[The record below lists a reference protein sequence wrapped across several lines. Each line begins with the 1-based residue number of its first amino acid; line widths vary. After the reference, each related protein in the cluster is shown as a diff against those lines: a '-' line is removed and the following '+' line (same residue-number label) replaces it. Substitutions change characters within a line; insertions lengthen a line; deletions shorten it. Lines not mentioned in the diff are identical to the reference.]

1 MPGAIFI
8 DATAR
13 TITRV
18 EIAHGSAGLSDLHRL
33 LGGYIEGA
41 FHWPDGETL
50 YVDEEGFLKAPTVGF
65 RFALRAAGGQDLAGN
80 GVVVGREIEGEQYP
94 GGYTN
99 LDPRVTIEALRR
111 LVLFGRFD
119 A

>member
-1 MPGAIFI
+1 MPSAFFI

-13 TITRV
+13 TITQV
-18 EIAHGSAGLSDLHRL
+18 EVAHGSAMLVDLHRL

-41 FHWPDGETL
+41 FNWPNRDTL
-50 YVDEEGFLKAPTVGF
+50 YVDDGGFLKAPTVGF
-65 RFALRAAGGQDLAGN
+65 RFALRAAGAQDLAGN

-94 GGYTN
+94 GGYTC
-99 LDPRVTIEALRR
+99 LDPRVTIGELRR

-119 A
+119 

>member
-1 MPGAIFI
+1 MPRALFI
-8 DATAR
+8 DATKR
-13 TITRV
+13 TIEAV

-41 FHWPDGETL
+41 FHWPNRDTL
-50 YVDEEGFLKAPTVGF
+50 YVDEEGFLKTPTVGF
-65 RFALRAAGGQDLAGN
+65 RFALRAAGAQDLAGN

-94 GGYTN
+94 GGYTS
-99 LDPRVTIEALRR
+99 LDPRVTIAELRR